1 MMSLLPLPPA
11 AIAHDGYTNTLYW
24 SIEGGQGDVY
34 MSDDSLLLD
43 EAIRLYEN
51 RDNPFALEYDW
62 LSKRLLWVEEG
73 ERVSVVS
80 R

>member
-1 MMSLLPLPPA
+1 
-11 AIAHDGYTNTLYW
+11 
-24 SIEGGQGDVY
+24 